1 MALPAVLACVL
12 GMNSSGTGLL
22 DRLSFFCG
30 DKSCDESSAVAAL
43 LSFED
48 ERETEREFGAQ
59 SDDASTLLVRRP
71 CSRSRKPMPDML
83 A

>member
-1 MALPAVLACVL
+1 MALPAVLAGVS
-12 GMNSSGTGLL
+12 GMNRTGTGLL

-43 LSFED
+43 LSFAD
-48 ERETEREFGAQ
+48 ERVEEREFDAL
-59 SDDASTLLVRRP
+59 SDDASTLLARRP
-71 CSRSRKPMPDML
+71 CNRSRKTMPGML